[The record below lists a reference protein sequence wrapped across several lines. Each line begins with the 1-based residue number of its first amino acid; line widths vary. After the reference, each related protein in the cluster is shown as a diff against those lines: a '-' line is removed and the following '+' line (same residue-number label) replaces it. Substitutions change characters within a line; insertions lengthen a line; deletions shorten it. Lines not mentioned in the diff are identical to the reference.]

1 VELLLQ
7 VKKLVETALEQYE
20 QTRNDDKLLLFLI
33 LHKIK
38 YPHWDLRAGF
48 STMTVRSADLAKF
61 PSPESIIRAR
71 AYIQNVEKKFLPTD
85 EAVIKKRRLQQKEYR
100 AFAKGKLFL

>member
-1 VELLLQ
+1 MELLQ
-7 VKKLVETALEQYE
+7 VKKLVEEVLENNQ
-20 QTRNDDKLLLFLI
+20 QTRNDDKLLVFVV

-38 YPHWDLRAGF
+38 YPHYGYFFNNLTIRP
-48 STMTVRSADLAKF
+48 TDLAKF

-85 EAVIKKRRLQQKEYR
+85 ETVIKKRRLQQKEYC
-100 AFAKGKLFL
+100 AFAKGKLF

>member
-1 VELLLQ
+1 MELLQ
-7 VKKLVETALEQYE
+7 VKKLVEEVLTNNQ
-20 QTRNDDKLLLFLI
+20 QTRNDDKLLVFTV

-38 YPHWDLRAGF
+38 YPNYGVNFVSL
-48 STMTVRSADLAKF
+48 TVRSADLEKF

-85 EAVIKKRRLQQKEYR
+85 EVVIKKRKLQQKEYR
-100 AFAKGKLFL
+100 TFAAGKLFQ